1 MLYRIDCWNDDAKNV
16 AAMLRRNYFN
26 DAVAIDDRF
35 VEVSGSKLSGRAI
48 GSLIQLRLDGDPR
61 DYIVETIG

>member
-16 AAMLRRNYFN
+16 ATMLRRNWFN
-26 DAVAIDDRF
+26 DAIAIDDRF
-35 VEVSGSKLSGRAI
+35 VEVSGSKQSGHTFE
-48 GSLIQLRLDGDPR
+48 LLVQQRLHADPR

>member
-1 MLYRIDCWNDDAKNV
+1 MLYRIDCWNNNAKEL
-16 AAMLRRNYFN
+16 ATMLRRNWFN

-35 VEVSGSKLSGRAI
+35 VEVSGSAQSGHTFE
-48 GSLIQLRLDGDPR
+48 LLVQQRLNGDPL